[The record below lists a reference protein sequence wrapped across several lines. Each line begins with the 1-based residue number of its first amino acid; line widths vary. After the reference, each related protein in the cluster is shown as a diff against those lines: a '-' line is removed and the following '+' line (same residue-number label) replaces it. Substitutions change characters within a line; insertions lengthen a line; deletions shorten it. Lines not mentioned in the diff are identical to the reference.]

1 MQMPENP
8 ESKTS
13 WSPQFGARHAID
25 AVVHTIK
32 AQHLAWK
39 QKHIWR
45 NSINEEEAFGELS
58 KSEIDGFYHN
68 AGSQDRYPG
77 RFQKG
82 INNESIANLEL
93 DVLSYGG
100 HLVGAHDLVGFD
112 RYLRI
117 NPKATFEQ
125 SLRGLVEQC
134 IDHNKGINFD
144 LKFESFD
151 QYSVN
156 KFSKFVAKVDTEKVY
171 ISGRNWKHL
180 NYVSQRAENVTT
192 LYTIDGAGG
201 NNWGRFE
208 REVLKNLPN
217 DLEKKAGVSLRG
229 LILKKEMAEKLN
241 DVNAYSLIF
250 FGDTAQ
256 QALYYSSMG
265 VDGITSNN
273 ELVLEAIGR
282 KKDIK

>member
-1 MQMPENP
+1 MPKNI
-8 ESKTS
+8 ESKTP

-39 QKHIWR
+39 QKYIWR
-45 NSINEEEAFGELS
+45 NSISEEEATSELS
-58 KSEIDGFYHN
+58 KIGVDGFYHN
-68 AGSQDRYPG
+68 AGSQELYPG

-82 INNESIANLEL
+82 LENPAIANLEL

-100 HLVGAHDLVGFD
+100 YLVGAHDLMGFD

-117 NPKATFEQ
+117 NPKATREQ
-125 SLRGLVEQC
+125 NLRGLVEQC
-134 IDHNKGINFD
+134 VDHNKGINFD

-151 QYSVN
+151 LHSVN
-156 KFSKFVAKVDTEKVY
+156 KFSKFVARVDAPRVF

-180 NYVSQRAENVTT
+180 NIVSQRAENVTT

-208 REVLKNLPN
+208 REVLRNLPD
-217 DLEKKAGVSLRG
+217 DLDKKTGVSLRG
-229 LILKKEMAEKLN
+229 LILKREMVEKLKE
-241 DVNAYSLIF
+241 VNAYSLIF

-256 QALYYSSMG
+256 QALYYASMG
-265 VDGITSNN
+265 AHGITSNN
-273 ELVLEAIGR
+273 EEVLSAIGR